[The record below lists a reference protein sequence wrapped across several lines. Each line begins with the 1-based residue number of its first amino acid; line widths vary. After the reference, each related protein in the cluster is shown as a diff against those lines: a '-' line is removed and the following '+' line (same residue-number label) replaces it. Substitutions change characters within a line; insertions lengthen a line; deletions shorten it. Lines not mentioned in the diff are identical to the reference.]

1 MTQDEL
7 IRRLAEEADLF
18 LYQAR
23 RVLECLPGI
32 IEEAV
37 AEGDTVRLTGLG
49 TFRAQDFAPKVGRNP
64 GTGEEVPIPV
74 RRSLVFKPTKRMKDL
89 ETCREALGQ
98 VGDFEF
104 REANKPL
111 FDEVEEAQ
119 SMPIKDTF
127 DKVVRE
133 KAIKV

>member
-7 IRRLAEEADLF
+7 IRRLAQEADLF

-64 GTGEEVPIPV
+64 GTGEEIPIPA
-74 RRSLVFKPTKRMKDL
+74 RRSLVFKPTKRLKDL
-89 ETCREALGQ
+89 GTGKEKVAES
-98 VGDFEF
+98 
-104 REANKPL
+104 NK
-111 FDEVEEAQ
+111 
-119 SMPIKDTF
+119 S
-127 DKVVRE
+127 
-133 KAIKV
+133 